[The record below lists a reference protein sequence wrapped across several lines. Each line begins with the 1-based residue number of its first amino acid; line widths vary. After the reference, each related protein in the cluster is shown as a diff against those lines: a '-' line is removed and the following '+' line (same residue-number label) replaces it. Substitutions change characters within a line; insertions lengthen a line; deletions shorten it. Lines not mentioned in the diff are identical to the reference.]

1 MKEVFELDVYKL
13 AEELADKVWYDFD
26 RWPLKLQ
33 KTVGHQIIR
42 AADSISANLAEGY
55 GRFSPSERKLFY
67 RNFFTVLAGAPS
79 RRPKP
84 G

>member
-26 RWPLKLQ
+26 RWPLKVQ

-55 GRFSPSERKLFY
+55 GRFTPAERKLFY
-67 RNFFTVLAGAPS
+67 RNFFTVLAEAPS